1 MAVNGDSVTL
11 RTAIIQ
17 RLVDSSSR
25 DRSDCTSSFRMEA
38 VTRAGRH
45 SPTRASQTRMPNDN
59 TAALRSL
66 QRRWLATA
74 CLGGAALV
82 GGSVVLVR
90 QLGEAQALRWL
101 AAAAIVFGFQL
112 AFVGRRLRLNF
123 RAGEAV
129 LLPDLG
135 PGNSLTLA
143 RGVLLAMLAGFLIIP
158 WPKGALAWAPAALY
172 MAADLADYFDGYL
185 ARISR
190 HATRLGEAIDLEFD
204 ALGLLVGVSVA
215 IHIGQLP
222 LWFLPFGLARYA
234 FVFGIWILQ
243 RRGRAPQP
251 LPESVSRRPIAGL
264 TMAFVSAA
272 LWPLV
277 LPSVATLAGVLFAI
291 PFAFSFG
298 RDWLVVSGVL
308 DPLSN
313 RYATGRLRFKRL
325 FLDWLP
331 PFLRLSLAAAL
342 VVLTTDMLPSVMILL
357 IIQIVAGACIAVGL
371 AGRLASIALI
381 VPLALGANANGLAP
395 LRAIALGLTLGI
407 LILGTGAASLWK
419 PEERLLRRRAGERDD

>member
-1 MAVNGDSVTL
+1 MPID
-11 RTAIIQ
+11 
-17 RLVDSSSR
+17 
-25 DRSDCTSSFRMEA
+25 TS
-38 VTRAGRH
+38 
-45 SPTRASQTRMPNDN
+45 
-59 TAALRSL
+59 AALRSL

-74 CLGGAALV
+74 CLGGVGLLGGAA
-82 GGSVVLVR
+82 VVLS
-90 QLGEAQALRWL
+90 QLGEAEASRWL
-101 AAAAIVFGFQL
+101 AAAVLVFGYQL
-112 AFVGRRLRLNF
+112 AFVRPRLRLNL
-123 RAGEAV
+123 RAGEAN
-129 LLPDLG
+129 LLPELG

-158 WPKGALAWAPAALY
+158 WPRGVLAWAPAALY

-190 HATRLGEAIDLEFD
+190 HATRLGEAIDMEFD
-204 ALGLLVGVSVA
+204 ALGLLVGVGVA

-234 FVFGIWILQ
+234 FVFGMWILQ
-243 RRGRAPQP
+243 RRGRALQP

-291 PFAFSFG
+291 PFALSFG
-298 RDWLVVSGVL
+298 RDWLVVSGIL
-308 DPLSN
+308 DPQSD

-325 FLDWLP
+325 FLHWLP
-331 PFLRLSLAAAL
+331 PFIRMALVAAL
-342 VVLTTDMLPSVMILL
+342 VVLSGDMLPSGTILTGL
-357 IIQIVAGACIAVGL
+357 QIVAGVCVTVGL
-371 AGRLASIALI
+371 AGRLASIGLI
-381 VPLALGANANGLAP
+381 VSLGLAAHTDG
-395 LRAIALGLTLGI
+395 LTLERGIALGLAIGI

-419 PEERLLRRRAGERDD
+419 PEETLLRRRAGERDD